1 MGNQPEPFDRARDLR
16 TLLAILPQ
24 QKLSGTLSALLGE
37 GWRICDEAGATL
49 LTGSGSGDNHETVA
63 LPLRFQLDT
72 LGALAVGSAPPA
84 AARAATQTIELLID
98 AAARLHM
105 ASDLHIQAMHED
117 YQTLL
122 AKHAA
127 LADSE
132 ARYKLLATELDERVK
147 AQVHTIETAQRQLYQ
162 AEKMASVG
170 QLAAGMAHEINN
182 PIGFLRSNLKTAA
195 DYLQRFGQ
203 MAPLIER
210 AGASALSD
218 YWRHNE
224 LDFVIEDFT
233 ALIDES
239 AGGAERVA
247 AIVAALKDF
256 SSIDAIDAASVDLND
271 NLRTVANVA
280 RTQLPEQAD
289 VVLDLSPLPRFACH
303 AGRLN
308 QVFLSL
314 VQNAAQAVGGDGEI
328 RIASATEADTIRIT
342 ISDNGAGIPA
352 EILPRIFDPF
362 FTTRDVGKGTGL
374 GLTVARDIVASHG
387 GRIEVES
394 ATDRG
399 TRVQVILP
407 LKRAS

>member
-1 MGNQPEPFDRARDLR
+1 MGNPPEAFDRAHGLK
-16 TLLAILPQ
+16 TLLAVLPR
-24 QKLSGTLSALLGE
+24 QKLSRSLAALLGE
-37 GWRICDEAGATL
+37 DWRIRDEDGATL
-49 LTGSGSGDNHETVA
+49 LSGSGSCEDSGSGV

-72 LGALAVGSAPPA
+72 LGSLAAGGTPPA
-84 AARAATQTIELLID
+84 TARAAVQMIELLID

-127 LADSE
+127 LVDSE
-132 ARYKLLATELDERVK
+132 ARYKALAAELDERVK
-147 AQVHTIETAQRQLYQ
+147 VQVHTIESAQRQLYQ

-170 QLAAGMAHEINN
+170 QLAAGVAHEINN
-182 PIGFLRSNLKTAA
+182 PIGFLRSNLNTAA
-195 DYLQRFGQ
+195 DYLRRFRQ
-203 MAPLIER
+203 LAPLIEQ
-210 AGASALSD
+210 AGAPALSD
-218 YWRHNE
+218 YWRHSE
-224 LDFVIEDFT
+224 LDFVIEDFA

-247 AIVAALKDF
+247 VIVAALKDF
-256 SSIDAIDAASVDLND
+256 SSIDAIDAAPVDLND

-280 RTQLPEQAD
+280 RPQLPERANI
-289 VVLDLSPLPRFACH
+289 VLDLSPLPRFVCH

-314 VQNAAQAVGGDGEI
+314 VQNAAQAVGHDGEI
-328 RIASATEADTIRIT
+328 RIVSTAGADHIRIT
-342 ISDNGAGIPA
+342 VGDNGAGIPA
-352 EILPRIFDPF
+352 EALPRIFDPF

-374 GLTVARDIVASHG
+374 GLTVARDIVISHG

-394 ATDRG
+394 AAGQG
-399 TRVQVILP
+399 TRVLVILP
-407 LKRAS
+407 LGAKS